1 MSNSLSLELIESYRQ
16 KVLNDDKSKLS
27 MNSAIH
33 NDIVKLSMNWEEFR
47 KIDHTF
53 SDVITDEMKATNQ
66 KSSGRCWGFA
76 GLNLFRIYLARKHNL
91 KDFQFSQNY
100 FMFFDKLEK
109 SNYFLESV
117 IKTSSE
123 HWNSRIMMH
132 LLSDPIQ
139 DGGQWDMWVNLI
151 DKYGVVPQSEMPESF
166 QSSSSRRMNTM
177 ITRKLREFAL
187 KIRTLIKDGLSS
199 DEIRNNKEEM
209 MGEIYKMLSIH
220 LGTPPKVFDWKIRDK
235 KNKLVYDNKLTPIK
249 FFDKH
254 VGLNLSDYV
263 CLINCPMADKDYNKL
278 YTVDFLGNVIEGN
291 PIKYLNVQSTIMKEA
306 AVKSIKDNNPV
317 WFGCDVG
324 KYFNRELGIMDDKLF
339 DFELFYG
346 TNFELTKK
354 ERLEYGESQM
364 THAML
369 FTGVDLNSNG
379 QSTKWRVENSW
390 GTKNGDKG
398 YHIMSDTW
406 FDEFNYEVVVEKK
419 YLSDH
424 LIKIFDEQEPIS
436 LPPWDPM
443 GALANLVIKK

>member
-16 KVLNDDKSKLS
+16 KVLNDDKSRKS
-27 MNSAIH
+27 MNAAIH
-33 NDIVKLSMNWEEFR
+33 NDIVKLAMDWEEFR

-53 SDVITDEMKATNQ
+53 TDVITDEMRATNQ

-76 GLNLFRIYLARKHNL
+76 GLNLFRVYLARKHNL

-109 SNYFLESV
+109 SNYFLESI

-123 HWNSRIMMH
+123 HWNSRLMMH

-187 KIRTLIKDGLSS
+187 KLRGLIADGLSPV
-199 DEIRNNKEEM
+199 EIKKNKETM
-209 MGEIYKMLSIH
+209 MGEVYKMLSIH

-235 KNKLVYDNKLTPIK
+235 KNKLVVDKKLTPAN

-254 VGLNLSDYV
+254 VGLNLSNYV
-263 CLINCPMADKDYNKL
+263 CLINCPMSDKEYNKL

-291 PIKYLNVQSTIMKEA
+291 PIKYLNVESDIMKKA
-306 AVKSIKDNNPV
+306 AIKSIKDNNPV

-324 KYFNRELGIMDDKLF
+324 KYFNRELGVMDDKLF

-354 ERLEYGESQM
+354 DRLEYGESQM

-369 FTGVDLNSNG
+369 FTGVDIDNKG

-398 YHIMSDTW
+398 YHIMSDSW

-419 YLSDH
+419 YLSND
-424 LIKIFDEQEPIS
+424 LIKIFNEQEPIS
-436 LPPWDPM
+436 LSPWDPM